1 MQRKNVFTLTELR
14 ERQLHRK
21 KCKKEGKK
29 KERKKEWREERGTE
43 NKTGRKIWDS
53 VLTERKGRVKQGIIN
68 IVN

>member
-29 KERKKEWREERGTE
+29 KERKNG
-43 NKTGRKIWDS
+43 GRKEEQKTRQEGKYGTLS
-53 VLTERKGRVKQGIIN
+53 
-68 IVN
+68 